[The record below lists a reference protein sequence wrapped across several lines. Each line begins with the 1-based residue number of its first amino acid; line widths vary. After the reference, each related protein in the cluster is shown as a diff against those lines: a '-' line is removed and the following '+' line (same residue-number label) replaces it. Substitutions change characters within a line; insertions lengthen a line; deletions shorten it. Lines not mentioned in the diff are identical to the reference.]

1 MIWIVLAFGVL
12 CIAMSCVALWYR
24 EKWDKTLDD
33 LADCIEEN
41 NDLRDSRDGHKYE
54 SERLLTSIG
63 NLNIEVDATKERLQK
78 SEFQCDLLRKE
89 SDDKSKRIVAL
100 LGEVEQLRSQF
111 PKRDSKGRYC
121 KREEGI

>member
-1 MIWIVLAFGVL
+1 MIWVVILLCVL

-54 SERLLTSIG
+54 SERLLTSVG
-63 NLNIEVDATKERLQK
+63 NLNIEVEVTKEKLQK
-78 SEFQCDLLRKE
+78 SEFQCDLLNKE
-89 SDDKSKRIVAL
+89 IADKNA
-100 LGEVEQLRSQF
+100 
-111 PKRDSKGRYC
+111 
-121 KREEGI
+121 

>member
-1 MIWIVLAFGVL
+1 MIWIVLVLCVL
-12 CIAMSCVALWYR
+12 CIVMSCVALWYR
-24 EKWDKTLDD
+24 GKWDKTLDD

-100 LGEVEQLRSQF
+100 LGEVEQLRSQL

-121 KREEGI
+121 KRR

>member
-1 MIWIVLAFGVL
+1 MIWIVLALCVL
-12 CIAMSCVALWYR
+12 CIAVLCVALWYR
-24 EKWDKTLDD
+24 VKWDKALDD

-41 NDLRDSRDGHKYE
+41 NDLRDSRDGYKYE

-89 SDDKSKRIVAL
+89 SDDKSKRIMAL
-100 LGEVEQLRSQF
+100 LGEVEQLRSQL
-111 PKRDSKGRYC
+111 PKRDSKGRFC
-121 KREEGI
+121 KK

>member
-1 MIWIVLAFGVL
+1 MIWIVLVLAVL
-12 CIAMSCVALWYR
+12 CVAMSGVALWYR
-24 EKWDKTLDD
+24 GKWDKTLDD
-33 LADCIEEN
+33 LADCIEKN

-111 PKRDSKGRYC
+111 PKRDSKGRFC
-121 KREEGI
+121 KK

>member
-1 MIWIVLAFGVL
+1 MIWIVLVL
-12 CIAMSCVALWYR
+12 AVLFVAMSCVALWYR

-63 NLNIEVDATKERLQK
+63 NLNIEVDATKEKLQK
-78 SEFQCDLLRKE
+78 SEDMSQRRLKEYDECRKDRDRLQEELR
-89 SDDKSKRIVAL
+89 
-100 LGEVEQLRSQF
+100 QLRESL
-111 PKRDSKGRYC
+111 PKRDSKGRFC
-121 KREEGI
+121 KRKEE

>member
-1 MIWIVLAFGVL
+1 MIWIVLVLCVL
-12 CIAMSCVALWYR
+12 CIAVLCVALWYR

-78 SEFQCDLLRKE
+78 SEFQCDILRKE
-89 SDDKSKRIVAL
+89 SDDKSKRIVSL
-100 LGEVEQLRSQF
+100 LDENNKLRSQL
-111 PKRDSKGRYC
+111 PKRDSRGRYC
-121 KREEGI
+121 QK

>member
-1 MIWIVLAFGVL
+1 MEWICIGLAVL

-24 EKWDKTLDD
+24 VKWDKTLDD

-54 SERLLTSIG
+54 SERLLTSVG
-63 NLNIEVDATKERLQK
+63 DLNIEVEVTKEKLQK
-78 SEFQCDLLRKE
+78 SEFQCDLLNKE
-89 SDDKSKRIVAL
+89 IADKNARL
-100 LGEVEQLRSQF
+100 LKLLDENNKLRSQL

-121 KREEGI
+121 KREEK

>member
-1 MIWIVLAFGVL
+1 MIWIVLVLAVL

-24 EKWDKTLDD
+24 AQWDKSLDRECD
-33 LADCIEEN
+33 LSEKYEEM
-41 NDLRDSRDGHKYE
+41 RDSRDGHKYE

-63 NLNIEVDATKERLQK
+63 NLNIEVDATKERLKQ

-100 LGEVEQLRSQF
+100 LGEVEMLRSQL
-111 PKRDSKGRYC
+111 PKRDSKGRFC
-121 KREEGI
+121 K

>member
-1 MIWIVLAFGVL
+1 MIWIVLVL
-12 CIAMSCVALWYR
+12 VVLYIAMSCAALWYR
-24 EKWDKTLDD
+24 GKWDKTLDD

-63 NLNIEVDATKERLQK
+63 NLNIEVEVTKEKLQK

-89 SDDKSKRIVAL
+89 SDDKSKRIMAL
-100 LGEVEQLRSQF
+100 LGEVEQLRSQL
-111 PKRDSKGRYC
+111 PKRDSKGRFC
-121 KREEGI
+121 KREEE

>member
-1 MIWIVLAFGVL
+1 MA
-12 CIAMSCVALWYR
+12 CVALRYWR
-24 EKWDKTLDD
+24 KWDKTLDD

-54 SERLLTSIG
+54 SERLLTSLG
-63 NLNIEVDATKERLQK
+63 NLNIEVDATKERLK
-78 SEFQCDLLRKE
+78 LSEFQCDILRKE

-100 LGEVEQLRSQF
+100 LEEIEQLRSQL

-121 KREEGI
+121 KRKEE